1 MKNNLAERLERV
13 LMIDKS
19 VEPQR
24 IVSSL
29 KADLRDVI
37 RQYAELVD
45 DVAVNINEIDGY
57 YELVLVASI
66 VRFKL

>member
-24 IVSSL
+24 IISSL